1 MSSLNQRH
9 TDETNNAF
17 NAWDDFNS
25 VIDSFNIDEKNND
38 DSTTE
43 ECSAVEMMCS
53 NCGPCMV
60 VNDDGIM
67 FCQTCG
73 HEICQYIDNSAE
85 WRSFADENKS
95 SDPTRCGA
103 TINPLLP
110 ESSMSTVILNKK
122 WSGKSGSAN
131 DKWQR
136 LQKWQMPYI
145 ERSWMAVY
153 NTISEKM
160 LGIIPQSAL
169 DDAKLLYQ
177 KVSKFRISRGA
188 NRKGL
193 IAACVF
199 YALKMKKRSSMP
211 SGTRTA
217 KEVAQSFNIKMS
229 DMSTGCKMFME
240 IVHTNN
246 IQIDLKSSSSEDFI
260 ERFCNKLNMKYEHYL
275 MAKEIASKAEELG
288 IVSENTPPSIAAG
301 SIYLLS
307 EVENLN
313 LNKKTIAKDCGISEV
328 TISKTYKKLSP
339 FKSNLVKKP
348 DNEDIQS
355 KPMFWSSCNSNNTD
369 IFA

>member
-1 MSSLNQRH
+1 MTAEIS
-9 TDETNNAF
+9 NNEVLDDWDAF
-17 NAWDDFNS
+17 ES
-25 VIDSFNIDEKNND
+25 VIDSFDIEDPIEKINND
-38 DSTTE
+38 CD

-53 NCGPCMV
+53 KCGPCMV

-67 FCQTCG
+67 FCKNCG

-85 WRSFADENKS
+85 WRSFADDHKS

-110 ESSMSTVILNKK
+110 ESSMSTVILKK
-122 WSGKSGSAN
+122 RWTKKSGGSSG

-145 ERSWMAVY
+145 ERSWMVVY
-153 NTISEKM
+153 NTITDKM
-160 LGIIPQSAL
+160 VGMIPQSAL

-177 KVSKFRISRGA
+177 KVSKYRISRGA

-199 YALKMKKRSSMP
+199 YALKMKKRSSLP

-217 KEVAQSFNIKMS
+217 KEVSQAFNIRMS

-240 IVHTNN
+240 IVHNN
-246 IQIDLKSSSSEDFI
+246 KIKLNLKSSSSDDFI
-260 ERFCNKLNMKYEHYL
+260 ERFCNKLHMSYKHFL
-275 MAKEIASKAEELG
+275 MAKEIAQKSEELG

-313 LNKKTIAKDCGISEV
+313 LTKKMIAKDCGISEV
-328 TISKTYKKLSP
+328 TISKTYKKLNP
-339 FKSNLVKKP
+339 FKLHLIKIPELSEL
-348 DNEDIQS
+348 ES
-355 KPMFWSSCNSNNTD
+355 KPMFWSGGHNQEEMD

>member
-1 MSSLNQRH
+1 MGDTLPNLESEWDN
-9 TDETNNAF
+9 F
-17 NAWDDFNS
+17 NEIIS
-25 VIDSFNIDEKNND
+25 SFNIND
-38 DSTTE
+38 DNDDKNVDNASE

-53 NCGPCMV
+53 HCGPCMV
-60 VNDDGIM
+60 VSDDGIM
-67 FCQTCG
+67 FCKTCG
-73 HEICQYIDNSAE
+73 REICQYIDNSAE
-85 WRSFADENKS
+85 WRTFAEDHKS

-103 TINPLLP
+103 AINPLLP
-110 ESSMSTVILNKK
+110 ESSMSTVILKNNWTKK
-122 WSGKSGSAN
+122 TTHAK

-145 ERSWMAVY
+145 ERSWMTVY
-153 NTISEKM
+153 NNITDKM
-160 LGIIPQSAL
+160 AGMIPQSAL

-177 KVSKFRISRGA
+177 KVSKHRISRGA

-199 YALKMKKRSSMP
+199 YALKMKKRSTMP

-217 KEVAQSFNIKMS
+217 KEVAQAFDIKMS

-240 IVHTNN
+240 IVHNNN
-246 IQIDLKSSSSEDFI
+246 IKINLKSSSSDDFI
-260 ERFCNKLNMKYEHYL
+260 ERFCNKLHMEYKHYL
-275 MAKEIASKAEELG
+275 MAKEISQKAEELG

-307 EVENLN
+307 EHEKLN
-313 LNKKTIAKDCGISEV
+313 LTKRTIAKDCGISEV

-339 FKSNLVKKP
+339 FKEHLIKIP
-348 DNEDIQS
+348 DSSELES
-355 KPMFWSSCNSNNTD
+355 KPMFWSGGHNQEEQD